1 MDYKMYINEKHFK
14 IWHTHFIYILI
25 SLTIEFSV
33 RVLFLSSLFTGVVNE
48 NGNPNT
54 NNKMQVL
61 HIFNNKAKLYSHQFC
76 VSKDFWFI
84 RDF

>member
-1 MDYKMYINEKHFK
+1 MDYKMYTNENISKSG
-14 IWHTHFIYILI
+14 THIFFI

-33 RVLFLSSLFTGVVNE
+33 RVLFLSSLFTGAENE

-61 HIFNNKAKLYSHQFC
+61 HIFNNRLQQN
-76 VSKDFWFI
+76 FI
-84 RDF
+84 IINFA